1 MELRARSI
9 VTLAAIFGAAV
20 LAAGLASFAKAGD
33 APATGIPSPSI
44 ATSLP
49 ANGDPFGRRAALAGA
64 GITFGFTY
72 TAEVIGNPAG
82 GISQGAAYD
91 GLLKGNLDADLEK
104 IFGFKNLSFHTSGYQ
119 IHSTDH
125 FTAENL
131 GSLVTSSNIESFDS
145 TLLFELWLE
154 QKFLDNKLSL
164 RFGQLA
170 ADSEFLISD
179 TAGRF
184 IANTY
189 GWAIFPSV
197 NLPTGGPIY
206 PLATPGVRLRF
217 DPNEAFSALL
227 AVYNGNPVDPRFD
240 PPRGR
245 ERYGLAA
252 RIDDPPLVMGEV
264 QWKYNRDKGASFLP
278 GTIKAGGWQNF
289 GKFDDQRFGSD
300 GLSLAN
306 PASNGIAAQRRGSF
320 GIYGIIDQQLYQIPG
335 AEQGKGVATFAR
347 VIAGPQDTSA
357 VSFYADSG
365 VVFSGLVVGRP
376 NDAFGL
382 AVAYSKISG
391 SAIDLDE
398 DARAFG
404 SGALVRD
411 GEVDLEI
418 NYQAEIVSGWTVQ
431 PVFQYIWHPGG
442 NVANPADP
450 AGAAIPDATVFALR
464 TTVNY

>member
-1 MELRARSI
+1 MMLRAGPR
-9 VTLAAIFGAAV
+9 VTLAAIWGAVA
-20 LAAGLASFAKAGD
+20 LAACEPSSSSAED

-49 ANGDPFGRRAALAGA
+49 ANGDPFGTRAALAGA
-64 GITFGFTY
+64 GITYGFNY
-72 TAEVIGNPAG
+72 TGEVLGNPAG
-82 GISQGAAYD
+82 GLKQDAVYD
-91 GLLKGNLDADLEK
+91 GLLKGYLDADLEK
-104 IFGFKNLSFHTSGYQ
+104 IFGWRNLSFHTSGFQ

-125 FTAENL
+125 FTADNI

-154 QKFLDNKLSL
+154 QTFVDNKVSL

-170 ADSEFLISD
+170 ADTEFLISD
-179 TAGRF
+179 TAGLF
-184 IANTY
+184 IANTF
-189 GWAIFPSV
+189 GWAILPSV

-217 DPNEAFSALL
+217 DPNEAFAALI

-245 ERYGLAA
+245 ERYGLAF
-252 RIDDPPLVMGEV
+252 RIDDPPLVLGEM
-264 QWKYNRDKGASFLP
+264 QWKYNRDKDASFLP
-278 GTIKAGGWQNF
+278 GTIKVGGWQHF
-289 GKFDDQRFGSD
+289 GQFDDQRFGSD

-320 GIYGIIDQQLYQIPG
+320 GIYGIIDQQLYQVPG
-335 AEQGKGVATFAR
+335 AEQGKGVSAFAR
-347 VIAGPQDTSA
+347 VMAGPDDTSA
-357 VSFYADSG
+357 VSFYADGG
-365 VVFSGLVVGRP
+365 VVFSGLVAGRP
-376 NDAFGL
+376 NDAFGFAL
-382 AVAYSKISG
+382 AYSKISG
-391 SAIDLDE
+391 SAIALDE

-404 SGALVRD
+404 AGALVRD
-411 GEVDLEI
+411 GELDLEI

-431 PVFQYIWHPGG
+431 PMFQYIWHPGG
-442 NVANPADP
+442 NVANPGDL
-450 AGAAIPDATVFALR
+450 AGGAIPDAAVLNLR